1 MYFFVNLQIS
11 WPVWRKVT
19 LVTFKW
25 FSPVCFLRWVLRVP
39 LSENVFPHGWHSIS
53 FLSGLHSILILFLS
67 LWRKWR
73 DWGSIFLRNVKSKKK
88 QSLHYSK
95 SLKVKVSCQ
104 IQRVTKCWYA
114 LIITIIIIIFIT
126 THYYIKQQFLVLGRG
141 FSQWYD
147 SLYFFLIQSFSP
159 ILPWYWRCFR
169 YEISIL
175 VVPKTHFILFG
186 SFLWLEIQPH
196 DDKNSILNDVQWLW
210 LFWNPPNIKTHG
222 YYTC

>member
-1 MYFFVNLQIS
+1 MVFSSVFPQMS
-11 WPVWRKVT
+11 PEST
-19 LVTFKW
+19 LVWK
-25 FSPVCFLRWVLRVP
+25 CFPTWVAFDFLFIRIT
-39 LSENVFPHGWHSIS
+39 LHLDFVFIS
-53 FLSGLHSILILFLS
+53 LAKMKGLG
-67 LWRKWR
+67 KY
-73 DWGSIFLRNVKSKKK
+73 FLRNVKSKKK
-88 QSLHYSK
+88 Q
-95 SLKVKVSCQ
+95 VKVSCQ

-159 ILPWYWRCFR
+159 ILPWYWRCFK
-169 YEISIL
+169 YEIFIL
-175 VVPKTHFILFG
+175 LAPKTHFILFG